1 MGKTNTVIQPK
12 MKYLEKKNKY
22 VIVFI
27 IIFIIL
33 TILLI
38 IFFSFSIYILIINIK
53 INKKYFNNK
62 YDYSLFI
69 NNCYKSKTLNIST
82 NSKITYNG
90 NIPISFNKKNL
101 NICDFYYPGSYNS
114 FMSGDPANGIYTMES
129 IKIAINK
136 FKCRILHLD
145 IYKDNNNNPVVRS
158 KYQGVYKP
166 LVFEDV
172 LSTINL
178 NCWNISKY
186 PMFIYLTFNF
196 EAGNATFKNVTKSV
210 MKIFGKYLLN
220 SNYSYNCRNNT
231 YSIINLA
238 MNSAIGKVIFISNM
252 YPTNS
257 NFDEIINLKDTSK
270 SDSLNTITG
279 KTSDTTV
286 TTLTTPTTQTTT
298 TYINFLLRTYK
309 ESYNSSSVG
318 LLLENTKDTL
328 ILNNTNTLLFYYNSS
343 TSPVVNPNFID
354 CSKYGIQATLMYLF
368 NLDNNMYEWY
378 NFFAKNNGNPILKP
392 ENLRITNYPQ
402 TTTLTTNTVNPSET
416 GGMPGFLQ
424 FTT

>member
-1 MGKTNTVIQPK
+1 
-12 MKYLEKKNKY
+12 
-22 VIVFI
+22 
-27 IIFIIL
+27 
-33 TILLI
+33 
-38 IFFSFSIYILIINIK
+38 
-53 INKKYFNNK
+53 
-62 YDYSLFI
+62 
-69 NNCYKSKTLNIST
+69 
-82 NSKITYNG
+82 
-90 NIPISFNKKNL
+90 
-101 NICDFYYPGSYNS
+101 
-114 FMSGDPANGIYTMES
+114 
-129 IKIAINK
+129 
-136 FKCRILHLD
+136 
-145 IYKDNNNNPVVRS
+145 
-158 KYQGVYKP
+158 
-166 LVFEDV
+166 
-172 LSTINL
+172 
-178 NCWNISKY
+178 
-186 PMFIYLTFNF
+186 
-196 EAGNATFKNVTKSV
+196 
-210 MKIFGKYLLN
+210 
-220 SNYSYNCRNNT
+220 
-231 YSIINLA
+231 
-238 MNSAIGKVIFISNM
+238 M

-286 TTLTTPTTQTTT
+286 TTLTTQTTQTTT